1 MSYLL
6 GTLELSMPL
15 EDHEQLKG
23 IIGVFIR
30 TLVIE
35 LGLKM
40 KSLWSTTLSR
50 EDLDRGAEPDNAYY
64 IKNRD
69 KVAGKTVD
77 LSNDPPPDLVLEVD
91 ISHTYIDKNIL
102 YAAMGVPELWRF
114 DSRFCGFISLRTVA
128 TLKSKPA
135 LPFPSFKNKTYTT
148 SLMRPESTK

>member
-1 MSYLL
+1 
-6 GTLELSMPL
+6 
-15 EDHEQLKG
+15 
-23 IIGVFIR
+23 
-30 TLVIE
+30 
-35 LGLKM
+35 M

-91 ISHTYIDKNIL
+91 ISHTDIDKNML

-114 DSRFCGFISLRTVA
+114 DGRLLRIYRLEDGCYIEVETSPTFSFIQKQDLYNFIDAARIDEVEAEIDLRTWVQQKRNREP
-128 TLKSKPA
+128 TRR
-135 LPFPSFKNKTYTT
+135 
-148 SLMRPESTK
+148 M